1 MTGEWSDEQHE
12 QLVAEADTE
21 VRDAAKE
28 AESYGTLL
36 DGRLASSKSIFVDVF
51 KDMPLHLQRQQREL
65 GGLTCRRC
73 R

>member
-1 MTGEWSDEQHE
+1 M
-12 QLVAEADTE
+12 AEADTE

-28 AESYGTLL
+28 AEGYGTLL

-65 GGLTCRRC
+65 EG
-73 R
+73 